1 MRKYMFLFFFTISC
15 LGFKSSGQRVI
26 GDCTITFQVSAD
38 AGSVDSN
45 AIRNAYKKL
54 YISGGKAL
62 TEISFNGFEQQTF
75 YNENNSNVYI
85 LYQMSGEKYMR
96 ILTKDEWM
104 QQYDNY
110 KDAQTELL
118 DGMQNILGYSCKQA
132 RITLRNGTKLN
143 VLYTPELKTTV
154 AENPYEF
161 KNINGLVL
169 KYEAVVQDKY
179 RITYTASKVDFN
191 PVPAEK
197 FNIPKSGYR
206 ILNNTH

>member
-1 MRKYMFLFFFTISC
+1 MRKYLFVCFFTISC
-15 LGFKSSGQRVI
+15 LAFKSSGQRVI

-38 AGSVDSN
+38 AGSIDSN
-45 AIRNAYKKL
+45 AIRDAYKRL

-75 YNENNSNVYI
+75 YNENNSSVYI
-85 LYQMSGEKYMR
+85 LYKMSSDKYMR
-96 ILTKDEWM
+96 ILTKEEWM

-110 KDAQTELL
+110 KDAKTELL
-118 DGMQNILGYSCKQA
+118 DGTEKLLGYNCKQA
-132 RITLRNGTKLN
+132 QITLRNGTKLN

-169 KYEAVVQDKY
+169 KYEAVVQNKY
-179 RITYTASKVDFN
+179 RITYTASKIDFS
-191 PVPAEK
+191 PVPVEK
-197 FNIPKSGYR
+197 FSIPKSGYR
-206 ILNNTH
+206 ILNNAH

>member
-1 MRKYMFLFFFTISC
+1 MICC
-15 LGFKSSGQRVI
+15 LGFSSSGQRVI

-38 AGSVDSN
+38 AGSIDSN

-75 YNENNSNVYI
+75 YNENNVNVYI
-85 LYQMSGEKYMR
+85 LYQMSGDKYMR

-104 QQYDNY
+104 QQYGNY
-110 KDAQTELL
+110 KDARTEQV
-118 DGMQNILGYSCKQA
+118 DGTQDLLGYSCKRA

-179 RITYTASKVDFN
+179 RITYTASKIDFS
-191 PVPAEK
+191 PVPVEK